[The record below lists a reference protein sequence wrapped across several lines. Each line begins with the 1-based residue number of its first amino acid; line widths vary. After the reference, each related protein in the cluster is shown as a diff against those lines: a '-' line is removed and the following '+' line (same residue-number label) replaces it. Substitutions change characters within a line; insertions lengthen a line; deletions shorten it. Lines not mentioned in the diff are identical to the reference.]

1 MQQMLAWEH
10 LSDIIG
16 YVASALVL
24 AAFSMRS
31 MRWLRVTA
39 IASNVAFI
47 AYAAVGRM
55 PPILILHSVLLPMN
69 IVRLV
74 QIDGV
79 VGGLRRRRGS

>member
-1 MQQMLAWEH
+1 MQEMLVWAH
-10 LSDIIG
+10 FSDIIG

-24 AAFSMRS
+24 ATFSMRS
-31 MRWLRVTA
+31 MRRLRVIA

-55 PPILILHSVLLPMN
+55 LPILILHSVLLPMN